1 MYLDF
6 NNISV
11 ISIAVHFIEGEK
23 TLYSTY
29 RKTLTLFEPLTNFY
43 HLKIDSTSTWMGLV
57 WFMVFNATSNDIS
70 VVSWRSVL
78 LLKEIRVPVENH
90 RPVASH

>member
-43 HLKIDSTSTWMGLV
+43 HLKLTPHQHGWV
-57 WFMVFNATSNDIS
+57 WFGLWCLTPLPTIFQLYHGVQFYC
-70 VVSWRSVL
+70 
-78 LLKEIRVPVENH
+78 
-90 RPVASH
+90 